1 MNNMFKIKNNFVN
14 WLIYLIPIPFV
25 LNFFLNLYDNELNIT
40 FLNLTNLSYSFISFI
55 FLYNFCSLISQS
67 LNLNNISLSVA
78 IFYISFYVINFSTLI
93 FDKRI
98 NSFENY
104 FYFTILIW
112 VIYLI
117 FRIKMLNKFNIF
129 FSIFS
134 ILFLNFI
141 KDYLYSSTYK
151 VIQLSSDTEYFW
163 TPMSKSIYENGLFFA
178 LENNIISGYGLLIN
192 YIHAVNFKLFINEEN
207 FYFHTATTNIFLFLG
222 IFFIWELKVN
232 KITKIFGLSIF
243 LSILLNS
250 DWLSYLLINSSMGE
264 GVVNYLFGV
273 LYLPLVNIL
282 KNNSFKTNL
291 NNTYLI
297 VFFSGFLYFTKPF
310 VSYLVL
316 FCISII
322 FLKIKKLNIA
332 IFGFLGFFINFLN
345 YLFVISTSTSDTY
358 LNISEFS
365 NTKNLLNLK
374 TENILQII
382 YNLYNRDKV
391 MTLFLLILFIIV
403 VFNILK
409 EKSVSEITLILL
421 LNVLLVFALYSSVWQ
436 NKELESAYRY
446 LFSIF
451 NLYFVLYISEIEKLF
466 KNKS

>member
-1 MNNMFKIKNNFVN
+1 MNNMFKIKNNFAN

-78 IFYISFYVINFSTLI
+78 IFYISFYVINFSILI

-163 TPMSKSIYENGLFFA
+163 TPMSRSIYENGLFFA

-192 YIHAVNFKLFINEEN
+192 YIHAVNFKLFRV
-207 FYFHTATTNIFLFLG
+207 Y
-222 IFFIWELKVN
+222 K
-232 KITKIFGLSIF
+232 
-243 LSILLNS
+243 
-250 DWLSYLLINSSMGE
+250 
-264 GVVNYLFGV
+264 
-273 LYLPLVNIL
+273 
-282 KNNSFKTNL
+282 
-291 NNTYLI
+291 
-297 VFFSGFLYFTKPF
+297 
-310 VSYLVL
+310 
-316 FCISII
+316 
-322 FLKIKKLNIA
+322 
-332 IFGFLGFFINFLN
+332 
-345 YLFVISTSTSDTY
+345 
-358 LNISEFS
+358 
-365 NTKNLLNLK
+365 TKN
-374 TENILQII
+374 
-382 YNLYNRDKV
+382 
-391 MTLFLLILFIIV
+391 M
-403 VFNILK
+403 
-409 EKSVSEITLILL
+409 
-421 LNVLLVFALYSSVWQ
+421 
-436 NKELESAYRY
+436 ES
-446 LFSIF
+446 
-451 NLYFVLYISEIEKLF
+451 
-466 KNKS
+466 